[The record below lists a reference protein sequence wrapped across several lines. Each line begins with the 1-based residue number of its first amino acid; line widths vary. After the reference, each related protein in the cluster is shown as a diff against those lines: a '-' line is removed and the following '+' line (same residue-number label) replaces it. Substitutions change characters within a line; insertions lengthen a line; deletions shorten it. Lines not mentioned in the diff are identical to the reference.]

1 MTKNARKVAD
11 QLIFIEN
18 GKLKKLCHLPL
29 TPVEILLSF
38 WQISKSK
45 KLFCFNVIASR
56 AKLVFENLKKNCTEK
71 GRNLMNSK
79 KSGTSREAVKKAKSE
94 LQQWNFLIWIDD
106 FVQPQSS
113 FHVDYSQQSQQSQQ
127 TIEKNSNFLDNED
140 DFKKDNENDEFDK
153 PEGNFQMS
161 QAIRKDAVS
170 EWQETVNVQAKL
182 KQLIAKKKL
191 DAMKE
196 SQMEQQK
203 LTFLRCLNERMES
216 RDKRKLMMLKIDVW
230 LQ

>member
-1 MTKNARKVAD
+1 
-11 QLIFIEN
+11 
-18 GKLKKLCHLPL
+18 
-29 TPVEILLSF
+29 
-38 WQISKSK
+38 
-45 KLFCFNVIASR
+45 
-56 AKLVFENLKKNCTEK
+56 
-71 GRNLMNSK
+71 
-79 KSGTSREAVKKAKSE
+79 
-94 LQQWNFLIWIDD
+94 
-106 FVQPQSS
+106 
-113 FHVDYSQQSQQSQQ
+113 
-127 TIEKNSNFLDNED
+127 
-140 DFKKDNENDEFDK
+140 
-153 PEGNFQMS
+153 MS

>member
-1 MTKNARKVAD
+1 
-11 QLIFIEN
+11 
-18 GKLKKLCHLPL
+18 
-29 TPVEILLSF
+29 
-38 WQISKSK
+38 
-45 KLFCFNVIASR
+45 
-56 AKLVFENLKKNCTEK
+56 
-71 GRNLMNSK
+71 
-79 KSGTSREAVKKAKSE
+79 
-94 LQQWNFLIWIDD
+94 
-106 FVQPQSS
+106 
-113 FHVDYSQQSQQSQQ
+113 
-127 TIEKNSNFLDNED
+127 
-140 DFKKDNENDEFDK
+140 
-153 PEGNFQMS
+153 MS

-203 LTFLRCLNERMES
+203 LTFSRCLNERMES